1 MLQNESHSFPQSSRN
16 HVATVEIQFPLFMQ
30 CITNNNVDL
39 QPMKPLF
46 RINRKNIIPHKD
58 ILVHYNINKPFMPNL
73 ALTLFLNF
81 FPIVMDHQ
89 VLNLEQH

>member
-1 MLQNESHSFPQSSRN
+1 MLQNESHSFSQSSRN
-16 HVATVEIQFPLFMQ
+16 HVAIVEVQISLFMQ
-30 CITNNNVDL
+30 CITNNNVGL

-46 RINRKNIIPHKD
+46 CINRKNIIPHKD

-81 FPIVMDHQ
+81 FPIVMDHK